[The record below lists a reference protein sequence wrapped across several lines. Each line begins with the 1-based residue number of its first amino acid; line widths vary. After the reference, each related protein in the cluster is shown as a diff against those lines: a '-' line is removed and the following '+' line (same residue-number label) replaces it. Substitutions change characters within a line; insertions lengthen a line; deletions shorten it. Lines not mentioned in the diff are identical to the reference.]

1 MQRPM
6 RRSEQELERWNKRD
20 APGPSSPSAGPVG
33 PDEILPVFL
42 FPTELVFYAGQR
54 STHKRVLTLYN
65 PYNFPLRFKSEW
77 GRQAGEREL
86 HRRIIKN
93 AS

>member
-65 PYNFPLRFKSEW
+65 PYNFPLRFKSE
-77 GRQAGEREL
+77 GQAGRGEGT
-86 HRRIIKN
+86 
-93 AS
+93 A